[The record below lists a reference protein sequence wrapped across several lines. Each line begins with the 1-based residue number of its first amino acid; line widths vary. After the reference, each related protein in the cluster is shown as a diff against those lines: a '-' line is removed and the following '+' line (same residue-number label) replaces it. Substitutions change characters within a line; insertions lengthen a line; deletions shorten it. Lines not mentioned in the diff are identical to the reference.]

1 MNIEITRLNPDSN
14 LEVRDLLQSLEEEIL
29 ALPEDIMVGSMI
41 VKIHFIRALLRED
54 PTRNENER

>member
-41 VKIHFIRALLRED
+41 VKIHFIRALLR
-54 PTRNENER
+54 